1 MINFASWKIGDIV
14 AADFRKAEVL
24 KQFNIDFCCGGKTL
38 LKDACKSLSLDQ
50 NKVLEALC
58 EINEKDILPSQ
69 NYSYWDLS
77 FLCDYI
83 YSTHHNYVQQAK
95 KYLLDYASKVEM
107 NHAERHPDLVKVREV
122 VFLLFN
128 DLETHMKKE
137 EIFLFPS
144 IKKLAAIYKNTES
157 DWTQIQSIREL
168 TQPIKQ
174 MEAEHDEAGIYIK
187 QLIDL
192 TNNFTVPE
200 NACLTFSVF
209 YVE

>member
-1 MINFASWKIGDIV
+1 
-14 AADFRKAEVL
+14 
-24 KQFNIDFCCGGKTL
+24 
-38 LKDACKSLSLDQ
+38 
-50 NKVLEALC
+50 
-58 EINEKDILPSQ
+58 
-69 NYSYWDLS
+69 
-77 FLCDYI
+77 
-83 YSTHHNYVQQAK
+83 
-95 KYLLDYASKVEM
+95 
-107 NHAERHPDLVKVREV
+107 
-122 VFLLFN
+122 
-128 DLETHMKKE
+128 MKKE

-209 YVE
+209 YVKLKEFCDDLMMHIHLENNILFPRAIKLAAKFENK